1 MQLLGTVISTS
12 NLIDSVSADYHKE
25 WVVMIHGGPQVA
37 SLLAAQSG
45 YKYHGPVNSSINF
58 IISIVYIRLFLSII
72 S

>member
-1 MQLLGTVISTS
+1 MQLLGTVITAS
-12 NLIDSVSADYHKE
+12 NLIDNAGVDYHKE

-58 IISIVYIRLFLSII
+58 MYDIY
-72 S
+72 